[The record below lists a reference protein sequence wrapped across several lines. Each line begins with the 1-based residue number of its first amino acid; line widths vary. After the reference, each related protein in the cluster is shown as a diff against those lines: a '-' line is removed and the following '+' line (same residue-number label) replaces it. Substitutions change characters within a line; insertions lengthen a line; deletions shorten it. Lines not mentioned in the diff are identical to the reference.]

1 MDSMNLL
8 IFIVVVSLTVVATAV
23 GIDAGSIYLSEKK
36 AEKARRR
43 EEKEKFEAWALRMLT
58 IAGLH
63 KNAYAIYR
71 REQGSHRR
79 VRVR

>member
-8 IFIVVVSLTVVATAV
+8 IFIVVASLGVVAVTV
-23 GIDAGSIYLSEKK
+23 GIDAAVDYVGEKK
-36 AEKARRR
+36 KEKAKRK
-43 EEKEKFEAWALRMLT
+43 EEKAKFDEWALRMLT

-63 KNAYAIYR
+63 KNAHAIYR

-79 VRVR
+79 VRV